1 MHRVRA
7 FTLVE
12 LLVVVA
18 VIALLVSVLLPAL
31 AGARRAARA
40 AACLANIRSLG
51 LVHALYADDHRG
63 CFADAGLPH
72 GGGGDPARSFV
83 AVLGAVSGEALPLRS
98 PGDRSLF
105 WPVEQ
110 GGAGRTQ
117 SGHPRRTSYGMNNWL
132 SRSYA
137 PGLLPGEPFDRLHK
151 VPRPSGTV
159 VFLQMAEEG
168 SFAVSDHVHAEGWS
182 PGPIDAPPALASAQ
196 VKTHA
201 WGGPPRA
208 WASVSNFAFLDGHA
222 AGIAFRDVFESAA
235 RNRFNPSAVP

>member
-1 MHRVRA
+1 VPRPRA

-18 VIALLVSVLLPAL
+18 VIALLVSLLTPGL
-31 AGARRAARA
+31 AAARRAARA
-40 AACLANIRSLG
+40 AGCLANIRSLG

-63 CFADAGLPH
+63 LFADAGLPH

-83 AVLGAVSGEALPLRS
+83 TILAAFDGAPLALRS

-105 WPVEQ
+105 WPVDQ

-117 SGHPRRTSYGMNNWL
+117 NGQPRRTSYGINNWL
-132 SRSYA
+132 SRSFA

-159 VFLQMAEEG
+159 IFLQMAEEG
-168 SFAVSDHVHAEGWS
+168 AYAVSDHVHAEGWS

-196 VKTHA
+196 AKTHA
-201 WGGPPRA
+201 WGGQARSWSA
-208 WASVSNFAFLDGHA
+208 VSNFAFLDGHA
-222 AGIAFRDVFESAA
+222 AGLAFRDVFESAA
-235 RNRFNPSAVP
+235 RNRFIPSAVP